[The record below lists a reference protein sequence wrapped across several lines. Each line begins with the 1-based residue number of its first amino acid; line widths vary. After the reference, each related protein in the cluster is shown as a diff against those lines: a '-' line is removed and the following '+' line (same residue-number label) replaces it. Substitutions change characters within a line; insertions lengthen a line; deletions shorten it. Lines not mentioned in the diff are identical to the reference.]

1 MVKPRAVLS
10 GLKICEHGG
19 ERERAGCRE
28 RNTAD
33 EPGLE
38 LIDFS
43 VNLNPYGPPGFV
55 FAAIKEAIEEIGLYP
70 DTECRLLREK
80 IARKFNREM
89 DNILV
94 GAGVSELIQLIALAF
109 VKQRVLIPEYTYGE
123 YEVAAR
129 MMGAEIKHIAM
140 PLPALR
146 IYPELILDA
155 MKPDDVIF
163 LCNPNNPTGQY
174 LVKKEIEQVLE
185 EAERVDALVVI
196 DEAYVDFVQNAFPTH
211 RLVTPNLVI
220 LRSLTKSFTIPGV
233 RIGYAI
239 SSEAIITEMEKVKVP
254 WSVSVC
260 AEKVGMAV
268 IDKEGDEFLV
278 DTMER
283 IERSK
288 GKIERAMGV
297 DVQIQTDANF
307 YILDLGD
314 GDAREV
320 KRVLLTENGIR
331 VRDCTSFGLPSHIR
345 FAVRTDEENE
355 LLINR
360 LSEDFLRNIKN
371 DSHRDRRGG

>member
-1 MVKPRAVLS
+1 MVIKPRAALS
-10 GLKICEHGG
+10 GLKVCEHGG
-19 ERERAGCRE
+19 EREEG
-28 RNTAD
+28 
-33 EPGLE
+33 E

-55 FAAIKEAIEEIGLYP
+55 FVAIQEAIEEIGLYP
-70 DTECRLLREK
+70 DTRCRILREK
-80 IARKFNREM
+80 IARKFNRAT

-94 GAGVSELIQLIALAF
+94 SAGVSELIQLIALSF

-129 MMGAEIKHIAM
+129 TMGAEIKRIAM

-146 IYPELILDA
+146 IDPELIVDA
-155 MKPDDVIF
+155 MKPDDVLF

-174 LVKKEIEQVLE
+174 LTKNEIEQILE

-211 RLVTPNLVI
+211 RLATPNMVI
-220 LRSLTKSFTIPGV
+220 LRSLTKSFAIPGL

-239 SSEAIITEMEKVKVP
+239 SSEAIIAEMEKVKVP

-260 AEKVGMAV
+260 AEKAGIAV
-268 IDKEGDEFLV
+268 IEREGDEFLEE
-278 DTMER
+278 TMER

-288 GKIERAMGV
+288 RKIERAMAMNLN
-297 DVQIQTDANF
+297 VQIETDANF
-307 YILDLGD
+307 YILDLGE

-320 KRVLLTENGIR
+320 KRVLLQENRIR

-345 FAVRTDEENE
+345 FAVKTDEENE

-360 LSEDFLRNIKN
+360 LSEDFLQIRT
-371 DSHRDRRGG
+371 RGCPSVE